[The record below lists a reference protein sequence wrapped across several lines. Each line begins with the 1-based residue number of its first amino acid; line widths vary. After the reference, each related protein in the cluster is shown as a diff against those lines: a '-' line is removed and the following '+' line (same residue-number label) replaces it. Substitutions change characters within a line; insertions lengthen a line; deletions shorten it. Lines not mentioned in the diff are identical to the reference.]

1 MLPDHIIAREK
12 IADIA
17 KGRYNKQQ
25 VAEMFQEVARVA
37 AIEGEEIG
45 FEYGILSLCQSLHYD
60 KKKFGFGAK
69 RLAYLM
75 EITQPALDAFDAKAY
90 DMEDMRQA
98 LREDAKFDLEIII
111 RRKNKNA

>member
-25 VAEMFQEVARVA
+25 VAEMFEAVARTA
-37 AIEGEEIG
+37 AIEAEEIG
-45 FEYGILSLCQSLHYD
+45 FEYAILSLYQSLHYD
-60 KKKFGFGAK
+60 KKFRFGAQ
-69 RLAYLM
+69 RLAYLT

-98 LREDAKFDLEIII
+98 LREDAHFDIEFIV
-111 RRKNKNA
+111 RRKDKNA